1 MLGVFK
7 TYGVFFSIDKDIE
20 FDGTNPMNFDWCIVS
35 NDNVLIS

>member
-7 TYGVFFSIDKDIE
+7 TYGVFFSVDEDIE
-20 FDGTNPMNFDWCIVS
+20 FDGTNPMNFDWCVIS